1 MEGIDWNALEKAE
14 QKAKTTEVIH
24 VTGEKKSTSR
34 SERVKTEQELRAAVR
49 NTKESNLSLRSVSL
63 PTPLRDQELQNQV
76 IHSDIDRDTICVI
89 LNQYKKIK

>member
-14 QKAKTTEVIH
+14 QKAKTTEVTH

-34 SERVKTEQELRAAVR
+34 SERVKTEKELQAAVR

-89 LNQYKKIK
+89 LNQYKKNK